1 MKAGGLR
8 ELQVRLRF
16 APDDVREVG
25 QLAERGRGPVS
36 TAAAEAVQQATT
48 RLQGRSA

>member
-25 QLAERGRGPVS
+25 LLAERGPVS

-48 RLQGRSA
+48 RLQGRCA

>member
-1 MKAGGLR
+1 MKARGLR

-25 QLAERGRGPVS
+25 QLAERGPVS

-48 RLQGRSA
+48 RLQGRCA

>member
-25 QLAERGRGPVS
+25 QLAERGPVS

>member
-16 APDDVREVG
+16 ASDDVREVG
-25 QLAERGRGPVS
+25 QLAERGPVS